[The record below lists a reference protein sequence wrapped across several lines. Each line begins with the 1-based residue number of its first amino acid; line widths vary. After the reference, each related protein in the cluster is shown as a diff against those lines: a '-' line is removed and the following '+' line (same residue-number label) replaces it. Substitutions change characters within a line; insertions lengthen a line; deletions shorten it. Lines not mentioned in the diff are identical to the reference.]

1 MKLEDAKMEF
11 VQSWGILGSEWGIP
25 KSMGQ
30 IHALLLSHKEGISAE
45 DVMEGIQLSR
55 GNVNTN
61 LRELIDWGLVT
72 KQSKI
77 GERKEY
83 FQASYDVWS
92 IAKNIVEKRK
102 KKEIEPVQQL
112 LRKLKDQKLEGNKE
126 DVKHFQKIVKEI
138 DDFVNQMDQ
147 LSELMIKMND
157 NLFFKKIIKSLA
169 KRKS

>member
-45 DVMEGIQLSR
+45 DVMDSIQLSR

-61 LRELIDWGLVT
+61 LRELIDWGLIT

-77 GERKEY
+77 GERKEF
-83 FQASYDVWS
+83 FQANYDVWT
-92 IAKNIVEKRK
+92 IARNIVEKRK

-112 LRKLKDQKLEGNKE
+112 LRNLKDESLEGNVD
-126 DVKHFQKIVKEI
+126 DVKHFKKMLKEI
-138 DDFVNQMDQ
+138 DDFVSQMDQ

-157 NLFFKKIIKSLA
+157 NLFFKKMIKVIS
-169 KRKS
+169 KKK